1 MRKMLLSLTLVGA
14 ALLLG
19 ACNGQLVLERVITT
33 TPDPNQIIITAT
45 PQGAAS
51 TEAETATVAQA
62 STPTVGEAAL
72 VATTPAPV
80 ASASNTAEATGSGS
94 GASAIPA
101 TVTVGAAST
110 PTLSPFPTET
120 RQEIYIA
127 QMSFEHGYMFWI
139 QARKIVWVLVADSSN
154 PNVGDWYIY
163 NDTFDETVDKD
174 DPSIVA
180 PDGKYVPRRGFGK
193 LWLEVSGLRDA
204 LGWGVTP
211 EFGLN
216 TSYRYQPGGY
226 LDSDNKYVQG
236 PGTHF
241 ITTLYNEVYALS
253 EPESGG
259 VGRWQ
264 RVS

>member
-1 MRKMLLSLTLVGA
+1 MYKRKMLLSLTLVSA

-45 PQGAAS
+45 SQGTSS
-51 TEAETATVAQA
+51 TDAETATVSQA

-72 VATTPAPV
+72 IATTPAPV
-80 ASASNTAEATGSGS
+80 ASNTAAATDAGTDT
-94 GASAIPA
+94 SAIPA

-139 QARKIVWVLVADSSN
+139 QARKIVWVLVADPSN

-193 LWLEVSGLRDA
+193 LWSEVSGLRDA